1 MDRGPAGVDGAGP
14 RTPGVRGS
22 RRVLA
27 AGLAAVVVLLGV
39 IAVLA
44 IRLSGAS
51 PAASARGATPSPAS
65 TASLTV
71 PGIYQRVAPSVVI
84 VRTGDELG
92 TGVIVADDGTILT
105 ANHVIAGGGTIA
117 VTFADG
123 TTANATV
130 AAANPKLDIAT
141 LSPAKLPQ
149 VVVPATLGGGA
160 DVGAAVIAIGNPL
173 GLTDSVS
180 AGVVSGLDRT
190 ADTDHGK
197 FSGLIQFDASVN
209 PGSSGGPLLDAHGR
223 VVGIVVSLA
232 TPDGQDA
239 FAGIGFAVP
248 IGAALGG
255 AGANGPGKG
264 PQI

>member
-1 MDRGPAGVDGAGP
+1 
-14 RTPGVRGS
+14 
-22 RRVLA
+22 L
-27 AGLAAVVVLLGV
+27 VVLLGV

-44 IRLSGAS
+44 TQLSGAP
-51 PAASARGATPSPAS
+51 PAARAAAPSPSPSA

-71 PGIYQRVAPSVVI
+71 PVIYQRVAPSVVL
-84 VRTGDELG
+84 VRVSDGARHDQG

-105 ANHVIAGGGTIA
+105 ANHVIAGGGAIT

-123 TTANATV
+123 TTAGATV
-130 AAANPKLDIAT
+130 AGANPKLDIAT
-141 LSPAKLPQ
+141 LTPAALPQ
-149 VVVPATLGGGA
+149 VVVPATLGGDT
-160 DVGAAVIAIGNPL
+160 DVGASVVAVGNPL

-180 AGVVSGLDRT
+180 AGVISGLNRT
-190 ADTDHGK
+190 ADTNDGH

-209 PGSSGGPLLDAHGR
+209 PGSSGGPLLDTHGL
-223 VVGIVVSLA
+223 VIGIVLSIA
-232 TPDGQDA
+232 TPDGEDA

-255 AGANGPGKG
+255 GAQGPGPG